1 MKKLFKTW
9 LGFASLLGALL
20 CLPQTV
26 TAAEDEPIIEFK
38 TVVAEV
44 SGGSSVTI
52 FIGGFKKEVDYLDL
66 DCGAG
71 LEEQKMGIA
80 SFDKETQTWSGGMT
94 YTCIPGKDGVVK
106 IYGDASNIGAINF

>member
-71 LEEQKMGIA
+71 LEEQ
-80 SFDKETQTWSGGMT
+80 
-94 YTCIPGKDGVVK
+94 
-106 IYGDASNIGAINF
+106 